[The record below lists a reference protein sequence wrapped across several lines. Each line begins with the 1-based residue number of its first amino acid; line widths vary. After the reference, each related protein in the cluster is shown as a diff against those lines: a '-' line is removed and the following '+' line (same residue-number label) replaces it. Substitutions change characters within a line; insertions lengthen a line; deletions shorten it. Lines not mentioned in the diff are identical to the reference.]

1 MFGYD
6 GLSKKPEIF
15 RSFSGLDVS
24 EFDSVYGELESRY
37 RDFERDRLSS
47 RSERKNQVG
56 GGRQFKL
63 ALENRLLMLLVYYR
77 LYITSTLI
85 GFLFDLDHSTVLR
98 DIHML
103 EPLVGECLPL
113 PKKLHKMTRRLRT
126 MEEVEEFFPGLK
138 AFVDSTEQEIPRPK
152 NDKRKR
158 KSH

>member
-15 RSFSGLDVS
+15 RSFSGLNVS

-37 RDFERDRLSS
+37 HDFERDRLSS

-56 GGRQFKL
+56 GGRPFKL
-63 ALENRLLMLLVYYR
+63 ELEDRLLMLLVYYR
-77 LYITSTLI
+77 LYITSTLV

-113 PKKLHKMTRRLRT
+113 PKKLHKMTRR
-126 MEEVEEFFPGLK
+126 
-138 AFVDSTEQEIPRPK
+138 
-152 NDKRKR
+152 
-158 KSH
+158 